1 MKKIKLALLTFALT
15 ALTSMTA
22 FAASSNEG
30 WVNKNGIW
38 SYLDKDGDAVESV
51 WKTNVDGT
59 LYFYLD
65 ENGEMAT
72 SSLIEDGDYLYY
84 VNADG
89 VQERN
94 HWELIEDED
103 DEKARWYYFDS
114 KGRAVKS
121 CKKVI
126 DGKTYYFDEDGKM
139 LYGWVSVGTDSNA
152 AMVDNYLTGD
162 IYLGDNM
169 TGWRREN
176 QWFKETNLEDISDLE
191 YIWFYFKSNGH
202 KETENR
208 TRIDGVD
215 YMFSANGE
223 MIENR
228 FVDYNG
234 AKYFVSDNGSIYKN
248 RWIWNVD
255 EESEDGYWYYATK
268 NGKLLVNTIEKIN
281 NKTYMFD
288 ENGRMITGFVGSIT
302 SSNADILDLSSK
314 DFVDNNYSYY
324 TENGNRIADD
334 NIEVEL
340 EDGIFT
346 FGFDK
351 KGIALNGKVNNRL
364 YINGILQKA
373 IDEKYAF
380 VNGYIVNTSGKVM
393 SGKSYKIDDVTY
405 VKNTNTGLYEKN

>member
-94 HWELIEDED
+94 HWELIED
-103 DEKARWYYFDS
+103 DEEARWYYFDS

-191 YIWFYFKSNGH
+191 YIWFYFKSNGQ
-202 KETENR
+202 KETESR

-215 YMFSANGE
+215 YMFSATGE

-268 NGKLLVNTIEKIN
+268 NGKLLVNAIEKIN

-314 DFVDNNYSYY
+314 DFIDNNYSYY
-324 TENGNRIADD
+324 TENGNRITDS

-405 VKNTNTGLYEKN
+405 VKNATTGLYEKN

>member
-15 ALTSMTA
+15 ALTSVTA

-84 VNADG
+84 VNANG

-94 HWELIEDED
+94 HWELIEDDNE
-103 DEKARWYYFDS
+103 EERWYYFDS

-176 QWFKETNLEDISDLE
+176 QWFKETNLEDISDLD

-234 AKYFVSDNGSIYKN
+234 AKYFVSDNGSVYKN

-324 TENGNRIADD
+324 TENGNRIVDS

-393 SGKSYKIDDVTY
+393 SGKSYKIDDITY
-405 VKNTNTGLYEKN
+405 LKNANTGLYEKN

>member
-84 VNADG
+84 VNANG

-94 HWELIEDED
+94 HWELIEDDNE
-103 DEKARWYYFDS
+103 EARWYYFDS

-176 QWFKETNLEDISDLE
+176 QWFKETNLEDISDLD

-234 AKYFVSDNGSIYKN
+234 AKYFVSNNGSIYKN

-324 TENGNRIADD
+324 TENGNRIADS

-393 SGKSYKIDDVTY
+393 SGKSYKIDDATY
-405 VKNTNTGLYEKN
+405 SKNTNTGLYEKN

>member
-30 WVNKNGIW
+30 WVNKDGIW

-94 HWELIEDED
+94 HWELIED
-103 DEKARWYYFDS
+103 DEEARWYYFDS

-176 QWFKETNLEDISDLE
+176 QWFKETDLEDISDLE
-191 YIWFYFKSNGH
+191 YIWFYFKSNGQ

-215 YMFSANGE
+215 YMFSTTGE

-255 EESEDGYWYYATK
+255 EESESEDGYWYYATK

-324 TENGNRIADD
+324 TENGNRIVDS

-405 VKNTNTGLYEKN
+405 LKNTNTGLYEKN

>member
-94 HWELIEDED
+94 HWELIED
-103 DEKARWYYFDS
+103 DEEARWYYFDS

-191 YIWFYFKSNGH
+191 YIWFYLKSNGQ

-215 YMFSANGE
+215 YMFSATGE

-314 DFVDNNYSYY
+314 DFIDNNYSYY
-324 TENGNRIADD
+324 TENGNRITDS

-373 IDEKYAF
+373 IDEKYVF

-405 VKNTNTGLYEKN
+405 VKNATTGLYEKN